1 MNDRL
6 LLALSAGTLAALN
19 PCGFALLPA
28 YLTLLITRSDS
39 GRPVP
44 RALLATGAMTAGFV
58 LVFGAFG
65 LVVVPLA
72 LSLGTAL
79 SWATVVIG
87 IALVLLGIWLL
98 SGHDVVLRLP
108 HVRGAAPTGGGW
120 SMLLYGVA
128 YAVASL
134 SCTVAPFLAV
144 TTSTF
149 RAEGVLDGLAV
160 YVAYALGMGLVVGVL
175 SLAVALAQDGIV
187 RQVRRIVPYIG
198 RISGVLLLVAGA
210 YVTYYGLYEIRLS
223 RGAAANDPVI
233 DAATDVQGAI
243 ARWVDGIN
251 AWTLVAAM
259 LVLVGAGVLLRLTR
273 RPGGAAGSNTQR
285 SSSHRP
291 ASRSGR

>member
-1 MNDRL
+1 M
-6 LLALSAGTLAALN
+6 
-19 PCGFALLPA
+19 
-28 YLTLLITRSDS
+28 
-39 GRPVP
+39 
-44 RALLATGAMTAGFV
+44 
-58 LVFGAFG
+58 FGAFG

-187 RQVRRIVPYIG
+187 QQVRRIVPYIG

-223 RGAAANDPVI
+223 RGAAASDPVI

>member
-28 YLTLLITRSDS
+28 YLTLLITRTD

-44 RALLATGAMTAGFV
+44 RALLAASAMTAGFV
-58 LVFGAFG
+58 IVFGAFG

-72 LSLGTAL
+72 LSLGTTL

-98 SGHDVVLRLP
+98 SGRELLLRLP
-108 HVRGAAPTGGGW
+108 HVRGAAPTGGVL

-128 YAVASL
+128 YAIASL

-149 RAEGVLDGLAV
+149 RSEGVLDGLAV
-160 YVAYALGMGLVVGVL
+160 YVAYALGMGLVVGIL
-175 SLAVALAQDGIV
+175 SLAVALARDGV
-187 RQVRRIVPYIG
+187 VQQVRRVVPYVG
-198 RISGVLLLVAGA
+198 RISGALLIVAGA
-210 YVTYYGLYEIRLS
+210 YVTYYGIYEIRLS
-223 RGAAANDPVI
+223 RGAPTSDPVI
-233 DAATDVQGAI
+233 DAATSVQGDI
-243 ARWVDGIN
+243 ARWVDGISPWVLL
-251 AWTLVAAM
+251 AAVLALVAAG
-259 LVLVGAGVLLRLTR
+259 LLLRVKR
-273 RPGGAAGSNTQR
+273 RPDATADSNRPR
-285 SSSHRP
+285 SSSRHP
-291 ASRSGR
+291 ASRSDR